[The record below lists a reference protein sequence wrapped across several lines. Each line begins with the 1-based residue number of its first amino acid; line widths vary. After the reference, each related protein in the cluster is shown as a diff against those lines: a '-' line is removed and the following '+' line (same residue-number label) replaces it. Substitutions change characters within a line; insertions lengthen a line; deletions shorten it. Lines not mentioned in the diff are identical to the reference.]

1 MTQQEALQVLKGKCN
16 VFLTGQPGAGKSYL
30 TNVFIDWMLDNGVDF
45 AVTASTGI
53 AALNVNGKTLHSF
66 MGVRN
71 DDELSINDIDEI
83 LEHSGTVQRYINT
96 KVLIIDEISMV
107 SAQLFENLNILAKIA
122 RRSEEPFGGMRV
134 IAVGDF
140 YQLPPVKGDYCF
152 KSQAW
157 TGANFQ
163 FCNITEQHRTSD
175 MTFIDILAGIRAGV
189 LTEEQKAV
197 IRSRVIDD
205 VSTLD
210 GVVRLDTH
218 NRRVDEINENKLK
231 RLTTVPRTYRMIQEG
246 EEKYI
251 LNIKKSCLSP
261 ETLILKVGAR
271 VIFTRNDF
279 EQRWVNG
286 TQGEVVA
293 LNEESVDVR
302 IFSNDEVVN
311 VKQSRWEHCKGYG
324 KYKVV
329 LASISQLPLRLA
341 WAITIHKS
349 QGMTLDR
356 AVIDVSKVFATGQA
370 YVAISR
376 VRSLDGVFLQGHL
389 TAGFLSVDELVK
401 QFYGELKA

>member
-1 MTQQEALQVLKGKCN
+1 
-16 VFLTGQPGAGKSYL
+16 
-30 TNVFIDWMLDNGVDF
+30 
-45 AVTASTGI
+45 
-53 AALNVNGKTLHSF
+53 
-66 MGVRN
+66 
-71 DDELSINDIDEI
+71 
-83 LEHSGTVQRYINT
+83 
-96 KVLIIDEISMV
+96 
-107 SAQLFENLNILAKIA
+107 
-122 RRSEEPFGGMRV
+122 
-134 IAVGDF
+134 
-140 YQLPPVKGDYCF
+140 
-152 KSQAW
+152 
-157 TGANFQ
+157 
-163 FCNITEQHRTSD
+163 

-189 LTEEQKAV
+189 LTEEQKAI

-205 VSTLD
+205 VSALE

-218 NRRVDEINENKLK
+218 NKRVDEINENKLK
-231 RLTTVPRTYRMIQEG
+231 RLATIPRTYRMTQEG

-261 ETLILKVGAR
+261 ETLILKPGAR

-311 VKQSRWEHCKGYG
+311 VKQSNWEHCKGYG
-324 KYKVV
+324 KNKVV

-389 TAGFLSVDELVK
+389 TAGFLSVDESVQ